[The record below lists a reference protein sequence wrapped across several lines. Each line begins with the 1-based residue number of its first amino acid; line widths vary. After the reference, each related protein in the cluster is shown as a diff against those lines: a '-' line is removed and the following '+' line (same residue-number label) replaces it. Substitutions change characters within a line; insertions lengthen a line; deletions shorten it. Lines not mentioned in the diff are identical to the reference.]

1 MLRCPIIVT
10 LGHIDHGKTTLLD
23 KIRRTTVA
31 LKEPGAI
38 TQSVGASEVPIE
50 IIKKLCSPV
59 SKYFKVEFNI
69 PGLLFIDTPGH
80 ESFTNLRK
88 RGGSIADLAILVV
101 DISQGIQKQTEE
113 CIEIL
118 KEYKT
123 PFVVAANKIDLITG
137 WKKHEGEC
145 FLSSFAAQVP
155 SVQSALEEKIYS
167 LIGDL
172 SKYGFEAERFD
183 RVQDFTKTVTIIPVS
198 AKTGEGIPELLS
210 IISGIAQKYLSSGL
224 KREIGPGKGSILEAK
239 FEKGLGHTID
249 VILYDGEIKVGD
261 LIVFGT
267 KNGAAF
273 TKVRGIL
280 RKGINRYEYV
290 NSSIAASGIK
300 ILADGLENA
309 LPGSEVFVAQNETE
323 KEELMKKISN
333 EIGEILFEK
342 EELGVI
348 LKCDTLGSVEAILK
362 LFKKEG
368 IQVRKAD
375 VGQVTKDDVMEA
387 LSIREENRYYGVI
400 LSFNVGV
407 SDDAARE
414 AEQKKIR
421 IINSNVIYSLIDQY
435 RAFVEEE
442 RKRAEEEA
450 IQKFVLPG
458 KIRVLPGCCFRTSKP
473 AIFGIEVL
481 IGKIKPDYQLIDES
495 GNIIGRIK
503 SIQSEKR
510 SLDIAKA
517 GDKVAIAVDE
527 GVINKNI
534 FEGQVL
540 YNLIPKKDIEI
551 LLEKYR
557 DQLTGPE
564 IDLISEIKRIT
575 RKF

>member
-23 KIRRTTVA
+23 KIRKTTVA

-50 IIKKLCSPV
+50 VIKKLCSPV
-59 SKYFKVEFNI
+59 SKYFKVDFNI

-113 CIEIL
+113 CIDIL

-123 PFVVAANKIDLITG
+123 PFVVAANKIDLIQG

-145 FLSSFAAQVP
+145 FLTSFGLQIP
-155 SVQSALEEKIYS
+155 SVQNALEEKIYN

-183 RVQDFTKTVTIIPVS
+183 RVKDFTKTVTIVPVS

-210 IISGIAQKYLSSGL
+210 IISGIAQKYLSSSL
-224 KREIGPGKGSILEAK
+224 KSEIGPGKGSILEAK
-239 FEKGLGHTID
+239 FEKGIGYTID
-249 VILYDGEIKVGD
+249 VILYDGEIKTGD

-267 KNGAAF
+267 KNGASF

-280 RKGINRYEYV
+280 KKGINKFEYV
-290 NSSIAASGIK
+290 NSSVAASGIK
-300 ILADGLENA
+300 ILGEGLENA
-309 LPGSEVFVAQNETE
+309 LPGSGVFVARNESE
-323 KEELMKKISN
+323 KEELMKKISK
-333 EIGEILFEK
+333 EINEILFEK
-342 EELGVI
+342 EELGII

-362 LFKKEG
+362 LLKKEN
-368 IQVRKAD
+368 IPVRKAD
-375 VGQVTKDDVMEA
+375 VGQVTKNDVMEA
-387 LSIREENRYYGVI
+387 ISIREENRYYGVI
-400 LSFNVGV
+400 LSFNVSV
-407 SDDAARE
+407 SEDAAVE

-421 IINSNVIYSLIDQY
+421 IINTNVVYSLIDQY

-442 RKRAEEEA
+442 KKRAEEEA
-450 IQKFVLPG
+450 LQKFVLPG
-458 KIRVLPGCCFRTSKP
+458 KIKVLPGCCFRISKP
-473 AIFGIEVL
+473 AIFGVEILV
-481 IGKIKPDYQLIDES
+481 GKIKPDYQLIDES
-495 GNIIGRIK
+495 GNLIGRIK
-503 SIQSEKR
+503 SIQSEKK
-510 SLDIAKA
+510 SLDIASA
-517 GDKVAIAVDE
+517 GEKVAIAVDE
-527 GVINKNI
+527 GVFNKNI
-534 FEGQVL
+534 FENQIL

-551 LLEKYR
+551 LLEKYK
-557 DQLTGPE
+557 DQLSGAE
-564 IDLISEIKRIT
+564 IDLINEVKRIT
-575 RKF
+575 RKI

>member
-1 MLRCPIIVT
+1 MRCPIIVT

-23 KIRRTTVA
+23 RIRKTTIA

-50 IIKKLCSPV
+50 IIKKLCAPV

-80 ESFTNLRK
+80 ESFTNLRR
-88 RGGSIADLAILVV
+88 RGGSIADLSILVV

-118 KEYKT
+118 REYKT

-137 WKKHEGEC
+137 WKKQEGEC
-145 FLSSFAAQVP
+145 FLKSFSMQAP
-155 SVQSALEEKIYS
+155 TVQNALEEKIYS

-172 SKYGFEAERFD
+172 SRYGFEAERFD
-183 RVQDFTKTVTIIPVS
+183 RVKDFTRTVAIVPVS

-210 IISGIAQKYLSSGL
+210 IISGIAQKYLSSSL
-224 KREIGPGKGSILEAK
+224 KSEAGPGRGSILEAK
-239 FEKGLGHTID
+239 FEKGLGYTID

-267 KNGAAF
+267 RNGASF

-280 RKGINRYEYV
+280 KKRINKFEYV
-290 NSSIAASGIK
+290 NSSAAASGIK

-309 LPGSEVFVAQNETE
+309 LPGSEVFVARSESE
-323 KEELMKKISN
+323 KEELAKKISQ
-333 EIGEILFEK
+333 EISEILFEK
-342 EELGVI
+342 DEIGVI

-362 LFKKEG
+362 LLKKEN
-368 IQVRKAD
+368 ILVRKAD
-375 VGQVTKDDVMEA
+375 VGQVTKNDVIEA
-387 LSIREENRYYGVI
+387 LSIKEKDRYHGVI
-400 LSFNVGV
+400 LSFNVNITE
-407 SDDAARE
+407 DAMKE

-421 IINSNVIYSLIDQY
+421 IINTNVIYSLIEQY

-442 RKRAEEEA
+442 KKIAEEEA
-450 IQKFVLPG
+450 LQRFVLPG
-458 KIRVLPGCCFRTSKP
+458 KIRVLPGCCFRISKP
-473 AIFGIEVL
+473 LICGVEVL
-481 IGKIKPDYQLIDES
+481 IGKIKPDYQLIDEN

-503 SIQSEKR
+503 SIQSEKK

-517 GDKVAIAVDE
+517 GDKVAISIDE
-527 GVINKNI
+527 GVFKKNV
-534 FEGQVL
+534 FEDQIL
-540 YNLIPKKDIEI
+540 YNFIPKKDIEI
-551 LLEKYR
+551 LLEKYK
-557 DQLTGPE
+557 DQLSGAE
-564 IDLISEIKRIT
+564 IDLINEIKRIT
-575 RKF
+575 RRI